1 MGSEL
6 KTVGAML
13 FGFVFSLLC
22 DPVAHVL
29 SNALCDVIA
38 HMQNYAYRS
47 VWMRSDRKLPLPRFV
62 RCDRIHALLLVFLRC
77 ALAQL

>member
-1 MGSEL
+1 MLALSWDEALKCVGGEL

-22 DPVAHVL
+22 DPIAHVL

-38 HMQNYAYRS
+38 HIHNYAYRS
-47 VWMRSDRKLPLPRFV
+47 VWRRSDRKVSLPWFV
-62 RCDRIHALLLVFLRC
+62 
-77 ALAQL
+77 